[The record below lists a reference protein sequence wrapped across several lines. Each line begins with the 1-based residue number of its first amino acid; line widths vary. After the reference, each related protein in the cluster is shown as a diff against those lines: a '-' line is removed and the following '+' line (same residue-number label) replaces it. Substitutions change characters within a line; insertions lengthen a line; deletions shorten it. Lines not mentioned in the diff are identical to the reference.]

1 MKEYI
6 EDRMKKEIIIPL
18 VLAIGCYFLFALSLF
33 NIFQQNE
40 NWREGETLITLPMY
54 FLFGTFGVF
63 YSIDIAMYRV
73 KINKEKIIIKSLFR
87 KKEVN
92 ICEVKK
98 YSYTWNKVYK
108 IHQYTLFMGNKK
120 VMLNSHYKNE
130 IEQILNENGAQK
142 IK

>member
-40 NWREGETLITLPMY
+40 NWIEGETLITLPMY

-87 KKEVN
+87 KKKSIFVRLKSIHIHGIKYTKFINTHCIWE
-92 ICEVKK
+92 IKK
-98 YSYTWNKVYK
+98 
-108 IHQYTLFMGNKK
+108 
-120 VMLNSHYKNE
+120 
-130 IEQILNENGAQK
+130 
-142 IK
+142 